1 MISGRIAVVRYPAG
15 AFPDFRSPGTILR
28 VFVLAE
34 AINLATIY
42 AHGGGLADLITLGPE
57 RLLFDLCLLAVI
69 GALFAIGPW
78 LRTQAY
84 RAARALTIALV
95 MLISGAITWFIK
107 LKIGAPESFEVARA
121 MVLSGLV
128 GIVVMLYLQ
137 WRALSLAI
145 AHGNSRL
152 LALQA
157 RIRPHFLFNSLN
169 SAISVVRGDPKL
181 AETILLDMADLFR
194 SVLSDDSSVVR
205 IERELEVANSYIE
218 IEQLRLGD
226 RLKVEWQI
234 AADVQDIL
242 VPALILQP
250 LVENAVYH
258 GVERLEGGGTISIR
272 IFTRNGILT
281 IEVENPVPADG
292 SPPRPGNRMALENI
306 RERIGLHYDGE
317 AKMEAKLVEGRFRVA
332 IALPVRRA

>member
-1 MISGRIAVVRYPAG
+1 MIAGRIAVVRYPAG

-34 AINLATIY
+34 AINLGSIY

-69 GALFAIGPW
+69 GALFVIGPW

-84 RAARALTIALV
+84 RAARVFTIALV
-95 MLISGAITWFIK
+95 MSISGAITWVVEV
-107 LKIGAPESFEVARA
+107 KIGTPESFEVSRA

-128 GIVVMLYLQ
+128 GVVVMLYLQ
-137 WRALSLAI
+137 WRALSLAV

-152 LALQA
+152 VALQA

-169 SAISVVRGDPKL
+169 SAISVVRGDPRL

-194 SVLSDDSSVVR
+194 SVLSDESAVVR
-205 IERELEVANSYIE
+205 LEREIEVANSYIE
-218 IEQLRLGD
+218 IEHLRLGD
-226 RLKVEWQI
+226 RLEVEWEV
-234 AADVQDIL
+234 AADVQDVL
-242 VPALILQP
+242 VHALLLQP
-250 LVENAVYH
+250 LIENAVYH
-258 GVERLEGGGTISIR
+258 GVERLEGGGTISVR
-272 IFTRNGILT
+272 IFTRNGTLK
-281 IEVENPVPADG
+281 IEVVNPVPMDG
-292 SPPRPGNRMALENI
+292 TPPRPGNRMALENI

-317 AKMEAKLVEGRFRVA
+317 AKMEAKLHEGRFRVA
-332 IALPVRRA
+332 IELPVRRD